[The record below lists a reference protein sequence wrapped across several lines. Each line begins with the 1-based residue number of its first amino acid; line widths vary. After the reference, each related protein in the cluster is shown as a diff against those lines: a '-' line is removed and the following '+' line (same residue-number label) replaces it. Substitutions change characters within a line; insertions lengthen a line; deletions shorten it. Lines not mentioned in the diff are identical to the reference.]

1 MHTRAA
7 RSTFFVRQV
16 AKAAC
21 LFFFLAAATAA
32 SAQEKIYRPPAN
44 NYLQFGKPDQAE
56 GRRILGD
63 FRQTGLPSDMYWEF
77 ELRVMPRRGEGKVVP
92 ARLWI
97 GRNEKGPIWRV
108 ELSPDDAAQN
118 VRLLVQNGPQSALW
132 RWQPGHVGT
141 SAQPLGISGLFEP
154 LAGTDLTAFD
164 LQMPFLFW
172 NDFVFEG
179 LARVRGRPAHVFLLY
194 PPNEVT
200 ALHPQLCGVRVYLD
214 TQFKALVQAEQIGA
228 KDVLLKSITIL
239 DLKKVDDQWIPKSVD
254 VRDDETRNKT
264 RLAITRAALK
274 LDLLLPMFEPES
286 LGETIQSPAPERLRL
301 VTQ

>member
-1 MHTRAA
+1 M
-7 RSTFFVRQV
+7 RQV

-21 LFFFLAAATAA
+21 LLFFLTAAAAL
-32 SAQEKIYRPPAN
+32 AQEKTYRPPAN

-56 GRRILGD
+56 GRRILED
-63 FRQTGLPSDMYWEF
+63 FRLTGLPSDMYWEF

-108 ELSPDDAAQN
+108 ELSPDDATQN

-132 RWQPGHVGT
+132 RWQSGQVRM
-141 SAQPLGISGLFEP
+141 SVQPLGLNGLFEP

-164 LQMPFLFW
+164 LQMSFLFW

-194 PPNEVT
+194 PPAEVT
-200 ALHPQLCGVRVYLD
+200 ARRPQLCGVRVYLD

-239 DLKKVDDQWIPKSVD
+239 DLKKVDDQWIPKSID

-264 RLAITRAALK
+264 RFAITRAALK
-274 LDLLLPMFEPES
+274 LDLLPVMFAPES
-286 LGETIQSPAPERLRL
+286 LTETIQPPAPERLRL